1 MLGRDRGTQDEEKA
15 LGLLPQPGLQ
25 EEGRPDI
32 RSVQLGLEGSFS
44 GKRIR
49 QFSVWAPGKAVRGRD
64 YGLSQAAPGQSRC
77 VCLGRGPLP
86 GTCTVWSELG
96 KQTRN
101 GEMLRKG
108 REMVQENMSSVQLVV
123 STNTQDQ
130 RNPRDWVLPSAETR
144 WLLPKGST
152 FL

>member
-15 LGLLPQPGLQ
+15 ETEKALGLLPQPGQQ

-64 YGLSQAAPGQSRC
+64 SGLSQAAPGQSWC
-77 VCLGRGPLP
+77 VF
-86 GTCTVWSELG
+86 
-96 KQTRN
+96 
-101 GEMLRKG
+101 GEG
-108 REMVQENMSSVQLVV
+108 SSPWDLHSLV
-123 STNTQDQ
+123 
-130 RNPRDWVLPSAETR
+130 
-144 WLLPKGST
+144 
-152 FL
+152 